1 VTSPL
6 DDGPELSLDAG
17 TMVRNAVPAQATVPE
32 QGGND
37 APCPPNCEAQRGAFR
52 GRSTQS
58 LRAAGLDRSFIY
70 YAPEGLDPA
79 LPAPL
84 LIVAH
89 GFSVSADELFG
100 ITRFDS
106 LAEREGF
113 LLAFPNGQGFAP
125 WNVGSGTCPSELGT
139 IPSASG
145 DDQAFI
151 DGILSFVESDR
162 VLDREHVFVTG
173 FASGGYFES
182 EVGCS
187 RSDVRAIASHSG
199 GSRNLNGCGTEPL
212 PVILFHGV
220 LDDVV
225 SVECGLETRQRWA
238 EHNGCGDDVEVREI
252 LGGAC
257 EYSRGCSPDGQVAL
271 CLFDQLGPSWA
282 GGFGQDGNAN
292 PSFESAAELTWQFFK
307 QHAW

>member
-1 VTSPL
+1 M
-6 DDGPELSLDAG
+6 LDAG
-17 TMVRNAVPAQATVPE
+17 VTVRRATPPREIVPDRD
-32 QGGND
+32 GSGD
-37 APCPPNCEAQRGAFR
+37 ACAPDCAAKPGTFR
-52 GRSTQS
+52 GRSVQR
-58 LRAAGLDRSFIY
+58 LEAGGLDRSFIY
-70 YAPEGLDPA
+70 YAPERLDPE
-79 LPAPL
+79 LPAPM

-89 GFSVSADELFG
+89 GFSVSSDELFG
-100 ITRFDS
+100 ITRFDI
-106 LAEREGF
+106 LADREGF

-125 WNVGSGTCPSELGT
+125 WNLGSGTCPGAVGA

-151 DGILSFVESDR
+151 DAILAFVESDR
-162 VLDREHVFVTG
+162 ALDREHVFVSG
-173 FASGGYFES
+173 FASGGYFAS

-199 GSRNLNGCGTEPL
+199 GSRALNGCGVEPL
-212 PVILFHGV
+212 PVLIFHGV

-225 SVECGLETRQRWA
+225 PVDCGLETRQRWA
-238 EHNGCGDDVEVREI
+238 EHNGCDGGVERREV

-282 GGFGQDGNAN
+282 GGVGQDGIAN
-292 PSFESAAELTWQFFK
+292 SSFASAAELTWQFF
-307 QHAW
+307 QDFAW